1 MSAQAIRV
9 NTAPTE
15 LDALVAAAADDD
27 GAALDRLNQW
37 LEGLDADARIRFALE
52 HLPGNHALSSS
63 FGAQAAV
70 SLHLLNA
77 HRPGLPV
84 VVVDTGY
91 LFSETYQFID
101 DLSERLTLNLHIER
115 SARSPAW
122 IEARH
127 GRLWEQGLDGID
139 RYNRIH
145 KTEPM
150 QRALRELG
158 VGTWFAGLRRSQSQS
173 RSSTPV
179 LQRREGRFKLH
190 PIIDWSDR
198 DVGRY
203 LAQHGLPY
211 HPLWEQGYVSIGDT
225 HTTRP
230 LLDGMR
236 EEDTRFFGLKREC
249 GLHE

>member
-1 MSAQAIRV
+1 MNAQAIRID
-9 NTAPTE
+9 TTPAD
-15 LDALVAAAADDD
+15 LGALVAAAADDD
-27 GAALDRLNQW
+27 DAALDRINQW

-52 HLPGNHALSSS
+52 HLPGRHALSSS

-70 SLHLLNA
+70 SLHLLNT
-77 HRPGLPV
+77 HRPELPV

-91 LFSETYQFID
+91 LFAETYQFID
-101 DLSERLTLNLHIER
+101 ALSERLGLNLHIER

-127 GRLWEQGLDGID
+127 GRLWEQGLDGIE

-190 PIIDWSDR
+190 PIVDWSDR

-203 LAQHGLPY
+203 LSQHGLPY